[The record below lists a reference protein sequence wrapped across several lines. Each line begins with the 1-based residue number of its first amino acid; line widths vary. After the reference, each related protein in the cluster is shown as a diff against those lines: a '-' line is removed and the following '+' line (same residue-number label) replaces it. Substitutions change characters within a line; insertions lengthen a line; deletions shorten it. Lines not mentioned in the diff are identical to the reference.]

1 MINPIWNPFSRYAD
15 KLERQ
20 VEKVLKKVNRLG
32 AMAIQKEILT
42 LMQKNLVIVNLF
54 IEAKF
59 KGYKYLSRGARKKL
73 YQNNEKIAANFLK
86 FAEHF
91 QISDKSLIAYLKSLN
106 LQLPANQENVD
117 KFKYLI
123 TIMEY
128 LKPGAGRFEYLEGAS
143 FGKLLS
149 DPEKNEKMI
158 GDCNQIVTYYTYLY
172 SLKYSINDL
181 RIKILPE
188 HVCLY
193 FENIDIEA
201 TSGSL
206 AKYKEFVHILP
217 IVELISTNLLDVSDF
232 RDKQLKIDSREFLK
246 GATLAYN
253 ISSERDIVT
262 RNLRISYR
270 NVAIDAL
277 NNNQFETAEF
287 YVLKAGIKNVED
299 SQLLQNI
306 YHNAV
311 IYYVDNKNFNKARF
325 FAGKKADLELK
336 KYINEKEGYYYFDNG
351 QLNKAKE
358 IFYKLGNQQMLK
370 AIYGR
375 EFNQIQKRVSGLK
388 DLAKMKVYK
397 NDYRKMRDLAVKLG
411 DDNLVNQLDNIL
423 KQL

>member
-1 MINPIWNPFSRYAD
+1 MINPIWNPFSHYAD
-15 KLERQ
+15 KLEKQ
-20 VEKVLKKVNRLG
+20 VENVLKKVNRLG
-32 AMAIQKEILT
+32 ALATQKEILA

-59 KGYKYLSRGARKKL
+59 KGYKYLSRVARKKRYL
-73 YQNNEKIAANFLK
+73 NNEKIAHNFNQFLNN
-86 FAEHF
+86 FH
-91 QISDKSLIAYLKSLN
+91 ISDELLVEYLKKLELN
-106 LQLPANQENVD
+106 IPSTQENVERL
-117 KFKYLI
+117 KYI
-123 TIMEY
+123 IGIMEF

-143 FGKLLS
+143 FGKLLT
-149 DPEKNEKMI
+149 DPDKNQKMI
-158 GDCNQIVTYYTYLY
+158 GDCNQIVTYYTFLY

-181 RIKILPE
+181 QIKILPE

-193 FENIDIEA
+193 FDNIDIEA

-232 RDKQLKIDSREFLK
+232 RDKQLKINSREFLK

-287 YVLKAGIKNVED
+287 YILKVGIKDEENKHF
-299 SQLLQNI
+299 LQNI

-311 IYYVDNKNFNKARF
+311 IYYVNNKNFNKARF
-325 FAGKKADLELK
+325 FADKKADIELK
-336 KYINEKEGYYYFDNG
+336 KYVDEKEGFYYFENN
-351 QLNKAKE
+351 QLSRAKE
-358 IFYKLGNQQMLK
+358 IFYRVGNQQMLK

-375 EFNQIQKRVSGLK
+375 EFNQIQNKVSGLK
-388 DLAKMKVYK
+388 DLAKMKAYK
-397 NDYRKMRDLAVKLG
+397 NDYRKMRDLAVKMG
-411 DDNLVNQLDNIL
+411 DDNLVSQLDNIL
-423 KQL
+423 RQL